1 MPTQETY
8 YLGHDYVYSLKSID
22 SLNLLQLKMTNI
34 EITWTGK
41 HIILCGKYDIHP
53 CVSEM
58 SLRPSR
64 IAWAK
69 D

>member
-1 MPTQETY
+1 
-8 YLGHDYVYSLKSID
+8 
-22 SLNLLQLKMTNI
+22 MTNI

-41 HIILCGKYDIHP
+41 HICGKYDIHP
-53 CVSEM
+53 CVNEM